1 MTVPKSLAW
10 DCSGSRVLVDLGVS
24 CTHTH
29 IDLNIWRVVRL
40 VQWMAQ
46 DSLNF
51 GRGYTAFSTGSGVEP
66 DLVPGKP
73 ASDGPGIDA

>member
-1 MTVPKSLAW
+1 
-10 DCSGSRVLVDLGVS
+10 
-24 CTHTH
+24 
-29 IDLNIWRVVRL
+29 VRL
-40 VQWMAQ
+40 VEWLTQ
-46 DSLNF
+46 DSLDF